1 MCSTSGVAGAGAGPS
16 PAAVL
21 DAIQTLAAAGDLG
34 SLSDAVLLDRF
45 RELNQARCAMDS
57 LFATMA
63 GAVHARGAGGHD
75 GCPSTKAWMRSQLRM
90 SPRDAGAYVDAGAAL
105 PDLPSFAGEFAA
117 GRVGLDHVGVMA
129 GLRKKAGSRVAGIG
143 DQLLKDYALED
154 SAKELRRVA
163 ERVREHFQTE
173 NDPERKPEPERFLKL
188 AQTIDGVW
196 YLRGGLTAEGGAMLR
211 TALDAAMPRPAP
223 DDDRTTAERRHDAFL
238 DLIRLGLDSGKLPE
252 RGGEPVHLGAL
263 VSLDDLREV
272 QDRRGRTV
280 PQPPPSGSEPGVEA
294 DSRARVESGA
304 ESGAESESGAG
315 VESGA
320 GAEAESGA
328 GVGAGLSEE
337 IAAYLA
343 ALENDLA
350 ARPEEPDPATGM
362 DADTEPL
369 YVPVDWSQTPAGWIP
384 EYDLPEYDLPEY
396 DDPITPDEDVLAAA
410 GATEPD
416 FPADIGPEWFPAAW
430 LPDLG
435 ATSETCPGQRAGP
448 GQFKHAAPPGGP
460 MPGGRTG
467 LPDGG
472 TPWPDGG
479 TALPAERQLTLPELG
494 HTTTHLPQPGEGART
509 DYGDHLTPEAARRL
523 GCDAGI
529 YRVVLGPRDVPLSA
543 GQRTRLV
550 PPSLRRILVARDGGC
565 RFPGC
570 DRPPAYTQAH
580 HVKYWAEGG
589 PTTANN
595 LILLCSFHHHR
606 VHDDGW
612 TLHYNAVTNTVAA
625 YRPDGTQ
632 LRLPGA
638 ERGEQ
643 SASS

>member
-1 MCSTSGVAGAGAGPS
+1 MCTTSGVAGSGAGPS
-16 PAAVL
+16 PAAIL

-34 SLSDAVLLDRF
+34 SLSDAALLDQF

-63 GAVHARGAGGHD
+63 GAVHARGAGAHD

-90 SPRDAGAYVDAGAAL
+90 SHTQAGAYVKAGTAL

-129 GLRKKAGSRVAGIG
+129 DLRKKAGSQVAGIG

-154 SAKELRRVA
+154 SARELRRVA
-163 ERVREHFQTE
+163 ERVREHFQTG

-196 YLRGGLTAEGGAMLR
+196 NLSGALTPEGGAMLR
-211 TALDAAMPRPAP
+211 TALDAAMTRPAP
-223 DDDRTTAERRHDAFL
+223 DDDRTTTERRHDAFL
-238 DLIRLGLDSGKLPE
+238 DLIRLALDSAKLPE

-263 VSLDDLREV
+263 VPLDDLRDL
-272 QDRRGRTV
+272 QDRRGRTQ
-280 PQPPPSGSEPGVEA
+280 PQPPPPA
-294 DSRARVESGA
+294 
-304 ESGAESESGAG
+304 
-315 VESGA
+315 SGA
-320 GAEAESGA
+320 GAGAE
-328 GVGAGLSEE
+328 LPEE

-369 YVPVDWSQTPAGWIP
+369 YVPVDWSEIP
-384 EYDLPEYDLPEY
+384 EF
-396 DDPITPDEDVLAAA
+396 DDPIARDEDVSAAA
-410 GATEPD
+410 EATEAD
-416 FPADIGPEWFPAAW
+416 FQAETGPEWFPPAW

-448 GQFKHAAPPGGP
+448 EQLRHPDPPGDP
-460 MPGGRTG
+460 APGGGTR
-467 LPDGG
+467 LPDGESRLR
-472 TPWPDGG
+472 DGE
-479 TALPAERQLTLPELG
+479 TVLPAELQQALPGLG
-494 HTTTHLPQPGEGART
+494 ATASRLPRPGEGART
-509 DYGDHLTPEAARRL
+509 DYGDRLSPDAARRL
-523 GCDAGI
+523 ACDAGI

-550 PPSLRRILVARDGGC
+550 PPALRRILVARDGGC

-580 HVKYWAEGG
+580 HVKFWTEGG

-612 TLHYNAVTNTVAA
+612 TLHYDAATNTVAA
-625 YRPDGTQ
+625 YRPDGTE
-632 LRLPGA
+632 LRLPTSEA
-638 ERGEQ
+638 DRQ
-643 SASS
+643 TN